1 MSKRSYRHMS
11 AEERETLSLGL
22 AHGHSLRTMASGV
35 GARPQHREPRVGPQ
49 HDAGPT
55 LSCLHGTHVAAARAC
70 QPRRPRK
77 LLDPWLWQYVRTH
90 LAQGCSPEQ
99 IAGRLR
105 RAYPDDMGKQLS
117 AETIYVGLYVL
128 PRGTLRSELLAALRQ
143 ARKARRPRARGT
155 DRRGQIPHMTPIA
168 ERPAEVATRTV
179 PGHWEGDLIKGAR
192 NGSAVGTLV
201 ERTTRLVI
209 LARMEGTDAR
219 SAREGFTKKLRHVPA
234 LLRKTL
240 TYDRGKEMAE
250 HERLAQ
256 RLAIRIFFADPYSP
270 WQRGTNENT
279 NGLLRQYLPKGTDL
293 SGYTQRELNAIA
305 HRLNT
310 RPENVSTLPRPWKS
324 MRNCAIIHPL
334 HLELETALHNNPV
347 PHLVD

>member
-1 MSKRSYRHMS
+1 MS

-22 AHGHSLRTMASGV
+22 ARGHSLRTMARVLGRAPSSV
-35 GARPQHREPRVGPQ
+35 SRESARNTTRGRPYRACTAQ
-49 HDAGPT
+49 T
-55 LSCLHGTHVAAARAC
+55 LAAARAR
-70 QPRRPRK
+70 QARRPRK

-90 LAQGCSPEQ
+90 LGQGCSPEQ
-99 IAGRLR
+99 IAGRLQ

-117 AETIYVGLYVL
+117 AETIYAALYVL
-128 PRGTLRSELLAALRQ
+128 PRGTLRSELLTALRQ
-143 ARKARRPRARGT
+143 ARKARRPRARGA
-155 DRRGQIPHMTPIA
+155 DRRGQIPYMTPIA
-168 ERPAEVATRTV
+168 ERPAEVASRTV

-209 LARMEGTDAR
+209 LARMDGTDAR

-234 LLRKTL
+234 PLRQTL

-250 HERLAQ
+250 HARLAE
-256 RLAIRIFFADPYSP
+256 RLAIRVFFADPYSP

-310 RPENVSTLPRPWKS
+310 RPRICLHFAT
-324 MRNCAIIHPL
+324 PL
-334 HLELETALHNNPV
+334 EVYAHLRHYSPVALGT
-347 PHLVD
+347 

>member
-1 MSKRSYRHMS
+1 MRTNSYRHLS
-11 AEERETLSLGL
+11 AEDRETLSLGL
-22 AHGHSLRTMASGV
+22 AHGYSLRMI
-35 GARPQHREPRVGPQ
+35 ARMLGRAPRTVSRELKRTPTRGPPYRACTAQ
-49 HDAGPT
+49 TRAI
-55 LSCLHGTHVAAARAC
+55 ARAR

-77 LLDPWLWQYVRTH
+77 LLDPWLWPYVRTQ
-90 LAQGCSPEQ
+90 LAEGCSPEQ

-105 RAYPDDMGKQLS
+105 RAYPADMRKQLS
-117 AETIYVGLYVL
+117 TETIYAGLSVL
-128 PRGTLRSELLAALRQ
+128 PRGALRSELLAAWRQ
-143 ARKARRPRARGT
+143 ARKARRPRARGR
-155 DRRGQIPHMTPIA
+155 DRRGQIPNMTPIA
-168 ERPAEVATRTV
+168 ARPAEVATRTV

-209 LARMEGTDAR
+209 LAKMTGTDAT
-219 SAREGFTKKLRHVPA
+219 SARAGFLNKLRHVPA

-250 HERLAQ
+250 HERLAE
-256 RLAIRIFFADPYSP
+256 RLAIQIFFADPYSP

-293 SGYTQRELNAIA
+293 SAYTQRELNAIA

-310 RPENVSTLPRPWKS
+310 RPRKCLAFATPLEVYAQLRPHS
-324 MRNCAIIHPL
+324 PV
-334 HLELETALHNNPV
+334 ALGT
-347 PHLVD
+347 

>member
-1 MSKRSYRHMS
+1 LS
-11 AEERETLSLGL
+11 AEDRETLSLGL
-22 AHGHSLRTMASGV
+22 AHGHSLRRMASVLGRSPSTISREL
-35 GARPQHREPRVGPQ
+35 ARNSTRGRPYRGCTAQ
-49 HDAGPT
+49 T
-55 LSCLHGTHVAAARAC
+55 LARARAC
-70 QPRRPRK
+70 QPRRSRK
-77 LLDPWLWQYVRTH
+77 LMDPWLWQYVQTQLR
-90 LAQGCSPEQ
+90 QGCSPEQ

-105 RAYPDDMGKQLS
+105 HAYPDDMRKHLS
-117 AETIYVGLYVL
+117 TETIYAGLYVL
-128 PRGTLRSELLAALRQ
+128 PRGALRSELLTALRQ

-155 DRRGQIPHMTPIA
+155 DRRGQIPNLTPIA

-250 HERLAQ
+250 HERLTA
-256 RLAIRIFFADPYSP
+256 RLAIQVFFADPYSP

-305 HRLNT
+305 YRLNT
-310 RPENVSTLPRPWKS
+310 RPRKCLDFAT
-324 MRNCAIIHPL
+324 PL
-334 HLELETALHNNPV
+334 EVYAQLRHYSPVALGT
-347 PHLVD
+347 